1 MNTHPTDSRLKENHE
16 RSGEDMQIYIGRQP
30 ILNRAKRTFGYEL
43 LFRSGVAN
51 GANITDNMHATASV
65 MVNAL
70 NNIGISRLIGDKI
83 GFINVDDRVLESGII
98 ELLPGKMT
106 VLELLETVKVDER
119 VLALCAQTRK
129 KGYQFALDDFVD
141 YDGASQGMFD
151 IASYVKVDLMGT
163 DRKGLPNLVKKLK
176 RHNLK
181 LLAEKVETQEDFET
195 CRDLGFD
202 YFQGYFFEK
211 PSIISARS
219 ISPTQLVLLDLSRIL
234 AREEEFLVI
243 EALFRKNPELHIKL
257 LQFMNS
263 AAFYTANKINSIGQA
278 IALLGY
284 RKLQKWVT
292 LLLFAGEGYDTRSAP
307 LFERAVIR
315 GRIMELLA
323 TRITRDT
330 SAADM
335 AFITGV
341 LSLIDALFQV
351 PLQNILSDF
360 NLSEEIHSA
369 LLHRHGVL
377 GKLVCVIENLEQ
389 ENYDEMQICLKDV
402 NLVPAD
408 LYTIENNAI
417 LEYETMNGMGN
428 GL

>member
-1 MNTHPTDSRLKENHE
+1 MKSNPVGSGATRPQEE
-16 RSGEDMQIYIGRQP
+16 PGEDTRVHIGRQP
-30 ILNRAKRTFGYEL
+30 ILNRARKIFGYEL
-43 LFRSGVAN
+43 LFRSGRAN
-51 GANITDNMHATASV
+51 AANVIDNVHATASV
-65 MVNAL
+65 MLNAL

-83 GFINVDDRVLESGII
+83 GFINVDDRVLDSGIV
-98 ELLPGKMT
+98 ELLPSRMT
-106 VLELLETVKVDER
+106 VLELLETVKVDEK
-119 VLALCAQTRK
+119 VLALCAQARK
-129 KGYQFALDDFVD
+129 NGYQFALDDFVT
-141 YDGASQGMFD
+141 YDGAFDDMFR

-163 DRKGLPNLVKKLK
+163 DRKELPELVKKLK

-181 LLAEKVETQEDFET
+181 LLAEKVETQEEFEV

-211 PSIISARS
+211 PSIISAKS
-219 ISPTQLVLLDLSRIL
+219 ISPTQLVLLELSRIL
-234 AREEEFLVI
+234 AREEEFFVI
-243 EALFRKNPELHIKL
+243 EGLFRKNPELHIKL

-292 LLLFAGEGYDTRSAP
+292 LLLFADEGPDTRSAP

-323 TRITRDT
+323 SRITRDT

-341 LSLIDALFQV
+341 LSLVDALFQA
-351 PLQNILSDF
+351 PLENILTDF
-360 NLSEEIHSA
+360 NLSEEINGA
-369 LLHRHGVL
+369 LLHRDGVL
-377 GKLVCVIENLEQ
+377 GKLVSVIETLEQ
-389 ENYDEMQICLKDV
+389 ENYDEMETHLRDV
-402 NLVPAD
+402 NMTSTD
-408 LYTIENNAI
+408 LYIIENNAI
-417 LEYETMNGMGN
+417 IEYESMSGM
-428 GL
+428 

>member
-1 MNTHPTDSRLKENHE
+1 MKRNPVGIDVTKSRE
-16 RSGEDMQIYIGRQP
+16 GPDPAMQVHIGRQP
-30 ILNRAKRTFGYEL
+30 ILNRARKIFGYEL
-43 LFRSGVAN
+43 LFRN
-51 GANITDNMHATASV
+51 GRVGGAYVIDNVHATASV

-70 NNIGISRLIGDKI
+70 NNIGISRLIGDKV
-83 GFINVDDRVLESGII
+83 GFINVDDKVLDSGIV
-98 ELLPGKMT
+98 ELLPSRTT
-106 VLELLETVKVDER
+106 VLELLETVKVDKR
-119 VLALCAQTRK
+119 VVDLCAETKK
-129 KGYQFALDDFVD
+129 KGYQFALDDLVA
-141 YDGASQGMFD
+141 YDGTFED
-151 IASYVKVDLMGT
+151 IFRIASYAKVDLIGT
-163 DRKGLPNLVKKLK
+163 DRKELPELVEQLKK
-176 RHNLK
+176 HNLK
-181 LLAEKVETQEDFET
+181 LLAEKVETQEDFEV

-219 ISPTQLVLLDLSRIL
+219 ISPTQLVLVELSRIL
-234 AREEEFLVI
+234 AREDEFYVI

-278 IALLGY
+278 ITLLGY

-323 TRITRDT
+323 SRITRDT

-341 LSLIDALFQV
+341 LSLVDALFQA
-351 PLQNILSDF
+351 PLENILTDF
-360 NLSEEIHSA
+360 NLSEEINQA
-369 LLHRHGVL
+369 LLRRDGVL
-377 GKLVCVIENLEQ
+377 GKLISVIETLEQ
-389 ENYDEMQICLKDV
+389 ENYDEMETHLRDV
-402 NLVPAD
+402 NITSTD
-408 LYTIENNAI
+408 LYIIENNAI
-417 LEYETMNGMGN
+417 IEYESMS